1 MKKILF
7 FIALLVATN
16 NTMAQNAQDV
26 LNVIR
31 KANNYFMQKYEDPT
45 LPTFVKKER
54 PSNLWTRAVYYE
66 GLMALYEIDH
76 NQCYLDYTDKWANF
90 HKWSPRNGIKST
102 DADDQCCGQTYVD
115 IYQQTG
121 SKDEYKIRP
130 IIQNLDNQMSTGK
143 MTFWTWID
151 AIQMAMPL
159 YAQIYK
165 VTGERKYI
173 DYAMQMYRWTRN
185 ECGGGLFNR
194 KTGYWWRD
202 KDFVPPYQ
210 EKDGN
215 NCYWSRGNGWVYAAL
230 VRVMNLLPKN
240 GQYYKELKKDYLSMS
255 KAFLR
260 CQRDDGFW
268 NVSLISPTTF
278 GGKELTGTSLFL
290 YGMSWGIRKGLLK
303 SKQYRH
309 SCDKSWKAIQDEC
322 VHEDGF
328 LGYVQGTGKEPKD
341 SQPVTYTKV
350 PDFEDFGTG
359 CFLLGATEYYRLTT
373 SDN

>member
-1 MKKILF
+1 
-7 FIALLVATN
+7 
-16 NTMAQNAQDV
+16 
-26 LNVIR
+26 
-31 KANNYFMQKYEDPT
+31 
-45 LPTFVKKER
+45 
-54 PSNLWTRAVYYE
+54 
-66 GLMALYEIDH
+66 
-76 NQCYLDYTDKWANF
+76 
-90 HKWSPRNGIKST
+90 
-102 DADDQCCGQTYVD
+102 
-115 IYQQTG
+115 
-121 SKDEYKIRP
+121 
-130 IIQNLDNQMSTGK
+130 
-143 MTFWTWID
+143 
-151 AIQMAMPL
+151 
-159 YAQIYK
+159 
-165 VTGERKYI
+165 
-173 DYAMQMYRWTRN
+173 
-185 ECGGGLFNR
+185 
-194 KTGYWWRD
+194 
-202 KDFVPPYQ
+202 
-210 EKDGN
+210 
-215 NCYWSRGNGWVYAAL
+215 
-230 VRVMNLLPKN
+230 MNLLPKN

-359 CFLLGATEYYRLTT
+359 CFLLGTTEYYRLIT